1 MAYDTSKKLTHF
13 IEDQIPDYVQ
23 EFYPLFVIFT
33 TKYFEYLE
41 NTSNGVQY
49 TIQNLQ
55 LNRDIDTTAS
65 SLAIKFLNTY
75 CPNLPDISAVDDS
88 ILVKYFR
95 QYFQLK
101 GSEKSFK
108 FFFKAFFNDDITVTY
123 PRDQLFKTSDNTWY
137 TEKSIRVNKNSG
149 DPLNLTHTVVTGLT
163 STASAIIDK
172 VIKVSG
178 VGGLTYYD
186 LVLQPGTINGTFQS
200 SETIRGIYYNF
211 TANTSSFVTVTS
223 LTNLTTADGKF
234 LNEKSILSTN
244 QVLQD
249 SYYYQQF
256 SYVIRTS
263 EDRETWAVHVLDHL
277 HPAGSI
283 LFNEYKDDEIANND
297 TSFVQ
302 TIKVETS
309 VRIPTIK
316 TYLTAPTF
324 TFDRTADLQ
333 TGTSTTQIATTTGF
347 ATVAYTSI
355 GAISYNAAF
364 DYPGE
369 HVTWALQSVI
379 DVFSSVTEIVR
390 PDGATFDKLS
400 RAVDLDQQLIAWSY
414 DTNSS
419 LVTTRYAINS
429 SVTASN
435 QVLSNVTSGTLR
447 YKIPLASINSTS
459 VGSMVLLLTYVKNSR
474 GNQTG
479 EEDNTISLK
488 ISSNATILPYFDEE
502 VQRNYKRVSLNNSLG
517 INNLVYYHSSNSV
530 QAYSQ
535 TPGYVQTTLNSQV
548 VTGVSTTFGT
558 TFRVG
563 DYVEI
568 GEHTSSY
575 IITEIF
581 NNTSMLVTPAVLET
595 NTSSI
600 LYKVRVSGTPL
611 SSIAYI
617 ANNEGQFLFKP
628 FNGQR
633 GQTYDRLA
641 MRIEMAPT
649 EQRNTSLLERFSTVN
664 ITSSGLIA
672 SWSSLS
678 TSVSATSFTSNT
690 STVFIFNSNSFV
702 FNGVAGQSRHVTT
715 TSFLNSERV
724 DVTLDYLVGDGY
736 NGGEVP
742 DASED
747 LELQYSING
756 GSSWF
761 TAHKIWVG
769 STSNAWTYGSRVLS
783 GRLWTTVGSNTING
797 NNTIFGTQLAVGDRI
812 LLNTSINT
820 TAYTIT
826 SIVGNTQLNVTP
838 AVVDLFR
845 SSVLVTGL
853 IYGPDTLVST
863 SSSRLYGILTGFT
876 TSLAR
881 DAVISLGSSTTT
893 SYTVINVIDDETI
906 DVTPVLTQNLYT
918 STTLT
923 GKVNI
928 VAGTTSLVGIGGASS
943 TVFLTQLSTGDV
955 IRVENNNIQLT
966 SYTVIN
972 VINNTSVLVTPPFV
986 ETSSNINVF
995 KTTGVGIY
1003 LQNSGVLGYEIVP
1016 AGEQFQTTSVTVY
1029 GPGPST
1035 SVIVRVIQNSATTLN
1050 EDVYAIDNLKV
1061 DSYRYQAST
1070 GVVNISVTVS
1080 SGTTLYVNDTDYID
1094 ITTIGTL

>member
-1 MAYDTSKKLTHF
+1 
-13 IEDQIPDYVQ
+13 
-23 EFYPLFVIFT
+23 
-33 TKYFEYLE
+33 
-41 NTSNGVQY
+41 
-49 TIQNLQ
+49 
-55 LNRDIDTTAS
+55 
-65 SLAIKFLNTY
+65 
-75 CPNLPDISAVDDS
+75 
-88 ILVKYFR
+88 
-95 QYFQLK
+95 
-101 GSEKSFK
+101 
-108 FFFKAFFNDDITVTY
+108 
-123 PRDQLFKTSDNTWY
+123 
-137 TEKSIRVNKNSG
+137 
-149 DPLNLTHTVVTGLT
+149 
-163 STASAIIDK
+163 
-172 VIKVSG
+172 
-178 VGGLTYYD
+178 
-186 LVLQPGTINGTFQS
+186 
-200 SETIRGIYYNF
+200 
-211 TANTSSFVTVTS
+211 
-223 LTNLTTADGKF
+223 
-234 LNEKSILSTN
+234 
-244 QVLQD
+244 
-249 SYYYQQF
+249 
-256 SYVIRTS
+256 
-263 EDRETWAVHVLDHL
+263 
-277 HPAGSI
+277 
-283 LFNEYKDDEIANND
+283 
-297 TSFVQ
+297 
-302 TIKVETS
+302 
-309 VRIPTIK
+309 
-316 TYLTAPTF
+316 
-324 TFDRTADLQ
+324 
-333 TGTSTTQIATTTGF
+333 
-347 ATVAYTSI
+347 
-355 GAISYNAAF
+355 
-364 DYPGE
+364 
-369 HVTWALQSVI
+369 
-379 DVFSSVTEIVR
+379 
-390 PDGATFDKLS
+390 
-400 RAVDLDQQLIAWSY
+400 
-414 DTNSS
+414 
-419 LVTTRYAINS
+419 
-429 SVTASN
+429 
-435 QVLSNVTSGTLR
+435 
-447 YKIPLASINSTS
+447 
-459 VGSMVLLLTYVKNSR
+459 
-474 GNQTG
+474 
-479 EEDNTISLK
+479 
-488 ISSNATILPYFDEE
+488 
-502 VQRNYKRVSLNNSLG
+502 
-517 INNLVYYHSSNSV
+517 
-530 QAYSQ
+530 
-535 TPGYVQTTLNSQV
+535 
-548 VTGVSTTFGT
+548 
-558 TFRVG
+558 
-563 DYVEI
+563 
-568 GEHTSSY
+568 
-575 IITEIF
+575 
-581 NNTSMLVTPAVLET
+581 MLVTPAVLET